1 MPSPREWG
9 ESRSDGYNRQAGRC
23 GGATSPSSTQPA
35 PNLPTR
41 PIRLIRPIRN
51 VRLMVDRV
59 ALLMESELFSGV
71 SEALLRE
78 IDAPLGNVS
87 YRAGER
93 IFAQGDLGDAVYVV
107 SRGTLSLEV
116 DGMTLLYRQPGEC
129 VGEFALIDDEPRSAA
144 AIALTDVEL
153 LRWERRDFQETM
165 SRHGDVARGIFRML
179 TGKLRQDVESKVSM
193 QLERERWQQDLA
205 RAREIQMGMLPAGPL
220 SAPGIEVTGYC
231 QPAAG
236 VGGDYYDF
244 LELPGRRTGLIIGDV
259 TGHGFY
265 SGLFVA
271 MANSCVHT
279 QSGFSYAPAAVMSAL
294 RNALDLIHPAPAPH
308 DLLLSSRR
316 ADDRDHRLRQCR
328 SPLSLPL
335 SCRIS
340 DHRRA
345 PGARSDTWG
354 VAAGPRDGIRGAPTG
369 LVGRRRTGAVL

>member
-1 MPSPREWG
+1 
-9 ESRSDGYNRQAGRC
+9 
-23 GGATSPSSTQPA
+23 
-35 PNLPTR
+35 
-41 PIRLIRPIRN
+41 
-51 VRLMVDRV
+51 
-59 ALLMESELFSGV
+59 MESELFSGV

-78 IDAPLGNVS
+78 IDARLGNVS

-244 LELPGRRTGLIIGDV
+244 LELPRPPHRPHHRGRDRSRFLLGPVRGDGQQLCPYPVRIQLRPRRGDV
-259 TGHGFY
+259 GAEECTRPY
-265 SGLFVA
+265 PS
-271 MANSCVHT
+271 
-279 QSGFSYAPAAVMSAL
+279 SA
-294 RNALDLIHPAPAPH
+294 
-308 DLLLSSRR
+308 SS
-316 ADDRDHRLRQCR
+316 
-328 SPLSLPL
+328 S
-335 SCRIS
+335 
-340 DHRRA
+340 
-345 PGARSDTWG
+345 
-354 VAAGPRDGIRGAPTG
+354 
-369 LVGRRRTGAVL
+369 